1 MEEKTYNISIL
12 PIFKTE
18 LNEMVEYIT
27 YKLHN
32 PEAALQLLALINEK
46 IIERSF
52 AAESFEPYM
61 DAPELD
67 QPYYRIKVNNY
78 EILYVVIGNTMEVR
92 RLFYNKRNIITL
104 L

>member
-1 MEEKTYNISIL
+1 MEEKAYNISIL

-18 LNEMVEYIT
+18 LNQAVEYIT

-32 PEAALQLLALINEK
+32 PEAALQLITLINEK
-46 IIERSF
+46 IVERSF
-52 AAESFEPYM
+52 APESFEPYM
-61 DAPELD
+61 DEPELD

-78 EILYVVIGNTMEVR
+78 EILYVVIGHTMEVR